1 MMEAAS
7 TYRAVHAVS
16 PGRLELTEK
25 TFRAPGP
32 GKVRI
37 RVEACGVCHSDSGT
51 VEGLFPIDWPRVPG
65 HEVVGRIDALGSGVQ
80 GWVVGQRVGVGFLGG
95 SCGYCEYCRNGDLVN
110 CRNQEYTG
118 IHHDGGYAEVMIAK
132 ASGLVSIP
140 DDLSSVDAAPLLCA
154 GLTTFSALRNAP
166 AKAGDLVAVLG
177 IGGLGH
183 LGVQYA
189 RHMGFEVAAIARGAD
204 KVELAQKLGAHHY
217 IDNAATNPAEALQ
230 ALGGAKVVLI
240 TASGGKTVAETFKG
254 LRPGGV
260 SIVLGVG
267 PEPIEVSSMDLI
279 FGSRKLEGALTG
291 DPATGEAT
299 LRFSALSG
307 VSAMIETVPLER
319 AVFPALDHSARL
331 IVVSTPGALENITG
345 KDGKVQDNW
354 LAREIDRFLGEARA
368 DQTERP
374 VDVVFG
380 PGAIEGRYPG
390 RLSEKPRWDWIDLR
404 GFNTW
409 RDRIFT
415 EALDDGLAK
424 LVAGLY
430 EVPDRF
436 LPLLRREE
444 RRRRHR
450 AIIGFGIAAL
460 SVAALTTAIAIW
472 GLI

>member
-1 MMEAAS
+1 MMETAS

-25 TFRAPGP
+25 TTQAPGP

-37 RVEACGVCHSDSGT
+37 RIEACGVCHSDSGT
-51 VEGLFPIDWPRVPG
+51 VEALFPIDWPRVPG

-80 GWVVGQRVGVGFLGG
+80 GWAVGQRVGVGFLGG
-95 SCGYCEYCRNGDLVN
+95 SCGYCQFCREGDLVN

-132 ASGLVSIP
+132 ASGLMSIP
-140 DDLSSVDAAPLLCA
+140 DSLSSVDAAPLLCA

-177 IGGLGH
+177 IGGGLGH

-189 RHMGFEVAAIARGAD
+189 RRMGFEVAAIARGAD
-204 KVELAQKLGAHHY
+204 MVELAKRLGAHHY
-217 IDNAATNPAEALQ
+217 IDSAATGAAEALQ

-267 PEPIEVSSMDLI
+267 PEPIEVSAMDLI
-279 FGSRKLEGALTG
+279 FGSRKLKGALTG
-291 DPATGEAT
+291 DPATGDAT

-319 AVFPALDHSARL
+319 AADAYAKMMAGKARF
-331 IVVSTPGALENITG
+331 S
-345 KDGKVQDNW
+345 
-354 LAREIDRFLGEARA
+354 
-368 DQTERP
+368 
-374 VDVVFG
+374 
-380 PGAIEGRYPG
+380 
-390 RLSEKPRWDWIDLR
+390 
-404 GFNTW
+404 
-409 RDRIFT
+409 
-415 EALDDGLAK
+415 
-424 LVAGLY
+424 
-430 EVPDRF
+430 
-436 LPLLRREE
+436 
-444 RRRRHR
+444 HR
-450 AIIGFGIAAL
+450 
-460 SVAALTTAIAIW
+460 SHH
-472 GLI
+472 GLIIRRCGGDEISI